1 MQDNQGYREIKT
13 ENCTVR
19 HPSMLRDKTIK
30 VTMKETRGKALRKQG
45 FSLLILYANMLSLV
59 TILKKG
65 RKKVNLSN
73 KFHKKKE
80 DLEKW
85 QTKSILTG
93 YWLLCLAYCWRLAI
107 FSGIG
112 QWYRQP
118 MQTMTIA
125 GTLLGKI
132 HLLCPRQQAAITWMW
147 MWHCP
152 VNGRFQA
159 GEQISA

>member
-1 MQDNQGYREIKT
+1 MIYNIFFKYAK
-13 ENCTVR
+13 
-19 HPSMLRDKTIK
+19 
-30 VTMKETRGKALRKQG
+30 GKALRKQS

-93 YWLLCLAYCWRLAI
+93 Y
-107 FSGIG
+107 
-112 QWYRQP
+112 
-118 MQTMTIA
+118 
-125 GTLLGKI
+125 
-132 HLLCPRQQAAITWMW
+132 
-147 MWHCP
+147 
-152 VNGRFQA
+152 
-159 GEQISA
+159 